1 MIKDA
6 ALAVS
11 DALNNLLNQIGNG
24 GRQPNDQYD
33 DILNASDK
41 LFNSI
46 GNADEMVRQA
56 KILAQVHIDRIFEFP
71 GFFFL
76 VLEFKKLVLLSLYK
90 LKHTIRNIGD
100 VATVIP

>member
-56 KILAQVHIDRIFEFP
+56 KILAQVHTDR
-71 GFFFL
+71 FFSSIRI
-76 VLEFKKLVLLSLYK
+76 EKKLFCY
-90 LKHTIRNIGD
+90 HYIN
-100 VATVIP
+100 

>member
-1 MIKDA
+1 MRINPRAINYNKYFQKICFLLQDSTDDEDSRSLIKDA

-24 GRQPNDQYD
+24 GRKPNDQYD

-56 KILAQVHIDRIFEFP
+56 KILAQV
-71 GFFFL
+71 
-76 VLEFKKLVLLSLYK
+76 
-90 LKHTIRNIGD
+90 
-100 VATVIP
+100 